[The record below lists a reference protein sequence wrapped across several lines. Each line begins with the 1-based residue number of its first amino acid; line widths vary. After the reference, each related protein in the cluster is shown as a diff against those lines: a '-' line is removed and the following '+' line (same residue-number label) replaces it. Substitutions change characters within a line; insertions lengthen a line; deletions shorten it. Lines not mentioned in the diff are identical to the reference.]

1 MIFNDIR
8 DIKMNELFNDIIKQK
23 DAENKYKHIPAEIVD
38 KLSEHGKEFFNEIL
52 NEEENEDE

>member
-1 MIFNDIR
+1 MSD
-8 DIKMNELFNDIIKQK
+8 LFNDIIKQR
-23 DAENKYKHIPAEIVD
+23 DEANKYKNIPAEIVD